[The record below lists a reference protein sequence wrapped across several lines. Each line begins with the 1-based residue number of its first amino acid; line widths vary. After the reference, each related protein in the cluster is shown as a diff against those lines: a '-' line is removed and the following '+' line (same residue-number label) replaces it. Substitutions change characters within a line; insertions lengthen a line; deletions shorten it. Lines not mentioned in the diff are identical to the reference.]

1 MVESIFMT
9 RRIVIQLLEH
19 KHIVLSQPIARIIFI
34 IYIEFRITDMPI
46 YIVNIIL
53 GQL

>member
-1 MVESIFMT
+1 MT

-19 KHIVLSQPIARIIFI
+19 TVLSQPIARIIFI